1 MEYLIPIMA
10 AAVRSG
16 TPILFA
22 TLGELLTERVG
33 VMNLGLEG
41 IMLMGSL
48 SGFWG
53 ALVFSNPWAGIALAV
68 LVGMALSALHAV
80 LCVSL
85 GANQVVSG
93 LALAMFG
100 TGTSAL
106 LGKNLVGVTIPGLP
120 AAPLPGL
127 AELPWVGPILF
138 SHDVL
143 VYGGFILTAFLAWFL
158 YFTRGGLNLR
168 AAGEA
173 PRVVD
178 AAGLSAVRLRY
189 LYTILGGGL
198 VGLGG
203 AYMSVVYTKMWA
215 EMMTAG
221 RGWIALALVIFGLWH
236 PVRSALGA
244 YFFGGVGALQLRMQA
259 GGTTVPAPLLM
270 MLPYVM
276 TIAVLFVIAV
286 RKGYA
291 VSMGAPRSLGVPYHR
306 EERDG

>member
-143 VYGGFILTAFLAWFL
+143 VYGGFILNAFLAGYFHFL
-158 YFTRGGLNLR
+158 VWAACSIKMTRVGVGVRRGANSARPIRMIGQRLRPLHRRRGGVV
-168 AAGEA
+168 
-173 PRVVD
+173 PR
-178 AAGLSAVRLRY
+178 
-189 LYTILGGGL
+189 
-198 VGLGG
+198 
-203 AYMSVVYTKMWA
+203 
-215 EMMTAG
+215 
-221 RGWIALALVIFGLWH
+221 ALVAGNPRTWTNC
-236 PVRSALGA
+236 GA
-244 YFFGGVGALQLRMQA
+244 
-259 GGTTVPAPLLM
+259 
-270 MLPYVM
+270 
-276 TIAVLFVIAV
+276 I
-286 RKGYA
+286 
-291 VSMGAPRSLGVPYHR
+291 
-306 EERDG
+306 